1 MNARSSRYAA
11 PGPNAR
17 GAAAFIASVFRSP
30 LDGYVRLSA
39 RYGDTIRVPYRPGNS
54 LYLLTRPEHAEH
66 VLAANQD
73 NYVKAFTYRPLRAL
87 IGDGLLTSEG
97 ERWRR
102 HRRLVQPVFSRR
114 HVTTFGPAMSEAA
127 QRLTAR
133 WESLA
138 EGTVINVA
146 GQMSAVALDIVG
158 QALFGSD
165 LSRDAELMGR
175 ATDAGQRVA
184 TLATFLPLPWGPAS
198 TRALKSVARRVGHTP
213 EGIEGPVGRIVSER
227 RAAGPGAVPPRDL
240 LDVLLTARAA
250 DGSPLTDAEIG
261 DEVATFML
269 AGHETSANTLAW
281 SLALLSAYPS
291 ARRQL
296 EAELD
301 SVLGDRDP
309 DAGYA
314 DKLRWTRAVV
324 AEAMRLYPPA
334 WTIERNALADDEV
347 AGVHIPAGSLVA
359 VPPYLVHRH
368 PDFWADPAGFDPRR
382 FLPEGEAPGWPAT
395 EHAHGPEPCGSTAP
409 VSRMQNGGS
418 TDLGPGH
425 PAGRPRHRYAYIPF
439 GGGRRACVGASFAE
453 LETVLVLA
461 TVARRYRLELTAGG
475 IPAPSANITLRP
487 SRGLP
492 MRLLRRG

>member
-1 MNARSSRYAA
+1 MNARSSRAAA

-17 GAAAFIASVFRSP
+17 GAAAFLASVLHDP
-30 LDGYVRLSA
+30 LDGYLRLAA

-54 LYLLTRPEHAEH
+54 FYLLGRPEHAEH

-102 HRRLVQPVFSRR
+102 HRRVVQPVFSRR
-114 HVTTFGPAMSEAA
+114 HVTAFGPAMTDSA

-133 WESLA
+133 WDSLPD
-138 EGTVINVA
+138 GTMINVA
-146 GQMSAVALDIVG
+146 GQMSALALDIVG
-158 QALFGSD
+158 RALFGFD
-165 LSRDAELMGR
+165 LSGDAERMGR
-175 ATDAGQRVA
+175 AMDAGQRVA
-184 TLATFLPLPWGPAS
+184 TLATLVPVPWGPAS
-198 TRALKSVARRVGHTP
+198 TKALKSVARRVGRTP
-213 EGIEGPVGRIVSER
+213 EGIEGPVGRIISER
-227 RAAGPGAVPPRDL
+227 RAAAPPDQRQVPPRDL

-250 DGSPLTDAEIG
+250 DGSLLTDAEIG

-269 AGHETSANTLAW
+269 AGHETSANTLSW

-291 ARRQL
+291 ARQQL

-301 SVLGDRDP
+301 AVLGDRDP
-309 DAGYA
+309 DAGDA
-314 DKLRWTRAVV
+314 DKLPWTRAVV

-347 AGVHIPAGSLVA
+347 AGVPVPARSLLA
-359 VPPYLVHRH
+359 IPPYLVHRH
-368 PDFWADPAGFDPRR
+368 PDFWPDPAGFDPRR
-382 FLPEGEAPGWPAT
+382 FLRDDDAPGWPAG
-395 EHAHGPEPCGSTAP
+395 HGGTDH
-409 VSRMQNGGS
+409 GG
-418 TDLGPGH
+418 TDHGNGH
-425 PAGRPRHRYAYIPF
+425 PATQARHRYSYIPF

-461 TVARRYRLELTAGG
+461 TIARRYRLELTMRG
-475 IPAPSANITLRP
+475 IPEPAANITLRP
-487 SRGLP
+487 ARGLP
-492 MRLLRRG
+492 MRLLRRT

>member
-1 MNARSSRYAA
+1 MNGKPSRHAA
-11 PGPNAR
+11 PGPNGR
-17 GAAAFIASVFRSP
+17 AAAAVIASLARSP
-30 LDGYVRLSA
+30 LDGYVRLAA
-39 RYGDTIRVPYRPGNS
+39 RYGDTIRVPYSPRQS
-54 LYLLTRPEHAEH
+54 FYVLSRPEHAEH

-97 ERWRR
+97 EQWRW

-114 HVTTFGPAMSEAA
+114 HVAAFAPAMTEAA

-133 WESLA
+133 WDSLSA
-138 EGTVINVA
+138 GAVIDVA
-146 GQMSAVALDIVG
+146 GEMSALALDIVG
-158 QALFGSD
+158 QALFGFD
-165 LSRDAELMGR
+165 LSGDAEQMGR
-175 ATDAGQRVA
+175 AMDAGQRVA
-184 TLATFLPLPWGPAS
+184 TLATFLPVPWGPAS
-198 TRALKSVARRVGHTP
+198 TRALKWVARRIGHTA
-213 EGIEGPVGRIVSER
+213 EGIEGPVGRIIAER
-227 RAAGPGAVPPRDL
+227 RTAVRPGSGTGPDPASPRDL
-240 LDVLLTARAA
+240 LDVLLAARAD

-269 AGHETSANTLAW
+269 AGHETSANTLSW

-291 ARRQL
+291 ARQQL
-296 EAELD
+296 EAEVG
-301 SVLGDRDP
+301 SVLGDREP
-309 DAGYA
+309 DAGDA
-314 DKLRWTRAVV
+314 DKLPWTRAVV

-347 AGVHIPAGSLVA
+347 AGLHVPAGSMVA

-382 FLPEGEAPGWPAT
+382 FLRDGEA
-395 EHAHGPEPCGSTAP
+395 
-409 VSRMQNGGS
+409 
-418 TDLGPGH
+418 PGH
-425 PAGRPRHRYAYIPF
+425 PAGHPRHRYAYIPF

-461 TVARRYRLELTAGG
+461 TIARRYRLELTVGG

-487 SRGLP
+487 RRGLP

>member
-1 MNARSSRYAA
+1 MNGRPSRRAA
-11 PGPNAR
+11 PGPNGR
-17 GAAAFIASVFRSP
+17 AAAAVIASLARSP
-30 LDGYVRLSA
+30 LDGYVRLAA

-54 LYLLTRPEHAEH
+54 LYLLSRPEHAEH

-97 ERWRR
+97 EQWRR
-102 HRRLVQPVFSRR
+102 HRRLVQPVFSRQ
-114 HVTTFGPAMSEAA
+114 HVTAFGPAMTEAT

-133 WESLA
+133 WDSLA
-138 EGTVINVA
+138 EGAVINVA
-146 GQMSAVALDIVG
+146 GQMSALALDIVG
-158 QALFGSD
+158 QALFGFD
-165 LSRDAELMGR
+165 LSGDAEQMGR
-175 ATDAGQRVA
+175 ALNAGQRVA
-184 TLATFLPLPWGPAS
+184 TLATFLPVPWGPAS
-198 TRALKSVARRVGHTP
+198 TRALKAVARRIGHTP
-213 EGIEGPVGRIVSER
+213 EGIEGPVGRIIAER
-227 RAAGPGAVPPRDL
+227 RTAVRPGSRTAPGPASPRDL
-240 LDVLLTARAA
+240 LDVLLTAGDG

-269 AGHETSANTLAW
+269 AGHETSANTLSW

-296 EAELD
+296 ETEVD
-301 SVLGDRDP
+301 SLLGGRDP
-309 DAGYA
+309 DADDA
-314 DKLRWTRAVV
+314 DKLPWTRAVV

-334 WTIERNALADDEV
+334 WTIERNALADDQV
-347 AGVHIPAGSLVA
+347 AGLHVPAGSLVA

-382 FLPEGEAPGWPAT
+382 FLRDGEA
-395 EHAHGPEPCGSTAP
+395 
-409 VSRMQNGGS
+409 
-418 TDLGPGH
+418 PGH
-425 PAGRPRHRYAYIPF
+425 PAGHPRHRYAYIPF

-461 TVARRYRLELTAGG
+461 TIARRYRLELPVGG